1 MAGVGPRPSRR
12 IAPDRTVRRRREWQ
26 DTRRPAWVMWLSV
39 VCLVGLVVTV
49 VALAGSDRMS
59 RPQAVNGDMLG
70 PDNSET
76 VDEYLVRAAA
86 SVQEAQETQD
96 AQDADAPRWAL
107 VTPVT
112 PAGPGELAEI
122 FSGMPDLRV
131 STLMAGESR
140 WQVPEPAD
148 GHRREDV
155 FEASREQ
162 VASSAGVGLDDP
174 SLDVLGVLVH
184 ATPADLR
191 TLADRPGVLAVEA
204 LPPDAAYGRFGLRPV
219 TVADREEIR

>member
-12 IAPDRTVRRRREWQ
+12 IAPDRKVRRRREWQ

-39 VCLVGLVVTV
+39 ACVVGLVVTV
-49 VALAGSDRMS
+49 VALAGSERMS
-59 RPQAVNGDMLG
+59 RPQAINGDMLG

-76 VDEYLVRAAA
+76 VDDYLVRAGA
-86 SVQEAQETQD
+86 SVQEAETQA
-96 AQDADAPRWAL
+96 AQGSDEPRWAL
-107 VTPVT
+107 VTPLT
-112 PAGPGELAEI
+112 PAGPEELAEI
-122 FSGMPDLRV
+122 FSGMSALRV

-155 FEASREQ
+155 FTASREQ
-162 VASSAGVGLDDP
+162 VAASAGVGLDDP

-191 TLADRPGVLAVEA
+191 ELDDRPGVLAVEA

-219 TVADREEIR
+219 TVADRERLR